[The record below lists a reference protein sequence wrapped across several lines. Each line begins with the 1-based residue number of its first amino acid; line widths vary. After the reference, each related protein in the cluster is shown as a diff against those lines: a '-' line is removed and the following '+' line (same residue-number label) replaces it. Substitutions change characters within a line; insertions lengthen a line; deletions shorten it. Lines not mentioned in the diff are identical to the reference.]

1 MAAIEKAPNK
11 APALS
16 PGGGRLGSYVRDV
29 LATYLDAWVAQRDVA
44 LSVDPYLRG
53 EHPLPIASQS
63 QTKTEL
69 EQLRTLAFTPYA
81 RLILNSSIQALN
93 IKGVRVEGA
102 DDQPEAWKKFWIR
115 NGMEARQLARWRA
128 AVGYGHGYSSV
139 LPGELGLKGEEGLV
153 VRHYTPKTM
162 TAFYADSFDPYPAI
176 ALNGIEQTDE
186 RGQVY
191 WLFEIFDDT
200 YVHFAYVRDLI
211 LAAPSRGMKVEYLE
225 SRPHGAPV
233 TPITYHTPLMD
244 DDGGSRGEIVPFL
257 PIIARL
263 DQSVYDRLLIQRQA
277 AWKVRTAT
285 GLKKP
290 QGSTAQAN
298 LQATL
303 KAGDLLTSDSP
314 DTTFGTLEASSM
326 AEHLTTRDSDLR
338 DLATSSQ
345 TPSWM
350 LTGESSNL
358 SSEAMSA
365 ITSGYQQKIETY
377 KRSLG
382 LSSRREF
389 ELVGAMDPSLSVEE
403 GELEIRWAEFRP
415 YSLTQIS
422 DSLGKLSQQL
432 EVDPTLLYEFIPFFS
447 DEDVERAAQK
457 RQEMKDE
464 ALAMAEAEAA
474 AAQANA
480 PAPGGGSPDAKRS
493 RGSAGDSGQNPRS

>member
-1 MAAIEKAPNK
+1 MIETAQRAPGINAKGRKA
-11 APALS
+11 
-16 PGGGRLGSYVRDV
+16 SYVSDV
-29 LATYLDAWVAQRDVA
+29 LRTYLPAWVAQRDVA
-44 LSVDPYLRG
+44 LAVDPYLRG
-53 EHPLPIASQS
+53 EHPLPVASSS

-81 RLILNSSIQALN
+81 RLILNTSIQALN

-102 DDQPEAWKKFWIR
+102 DDQPEAWKSFWLR
-115 NGMEARQLARWRA
+115 NGMEARQIARWRS
-128 AVGYGHGYSSV
+128 AVGYGHGYSTV
-139 LPGELGLKGEEGLV
+139 LPGELGIKGEPGLV
-153 VRHYTPKTM
+153 IRNYTPKTM
-162 TAFYADSFDPYPAI
+162 TAFYADSFDPYPAV
-176 ALNGIEQTDE
+176 ALNGTQQFDE
-186 RGQVY
+186 RGQEY
-191 WLFEIFDDT
+191 WLFEVFDDT
-200 YVHFAYVRDLI
+200 HVHYAYVRDVMLMSPGSLRI
-211 LAAPSRGMKVEYLE
+211 EYLE

-233 TPITYHTPLMD
+233 TPVTYHTPLMD

-257 PIIARL
+257 PIIQRL

-285 GLKKP
+285 GLEKP
-290 QGSTAQAN
+290 KGSGAQSKMM
-298 LQATL
+298 ATL

-314 DTTFGTLEASSM
+314 NTTFGTLDASSM
-326 AEHLTTRDSDLR
+326 AEHLTTRDSDLK

-350 LTGESSNL
+350 LTGESSNV
-358 SSEAMSA
+358 SSEATSA

-389 ELVGAMDPSLSVEE
+389 ELAGAMDERLAVEE
-403 GELEIRWAEFRP
+403 NSLEIRWAEFRP

-422 DSLGKLSQQL
+422 DSLGKLAQQM
-432 EVDPTLLYEFIPFFS
+432 EIDPTLLYEFIPFFS
-447 DEDVERAAQK
+447 DEDVERATQK

-474 AAQANA
+474 AAQASN
-480 PAPGGGSPDAKRS
+480 PDAQRE
-493 RGSAGDSGQNPRS
+493 RGVAGDSGQNPRS